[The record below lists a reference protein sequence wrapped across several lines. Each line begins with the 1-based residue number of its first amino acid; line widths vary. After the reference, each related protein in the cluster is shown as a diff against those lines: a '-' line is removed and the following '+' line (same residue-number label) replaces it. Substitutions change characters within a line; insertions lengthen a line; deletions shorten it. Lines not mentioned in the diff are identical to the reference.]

1 MGMKK
6 IRVTRFVPFLIIGTT
21 LTVELKTPGVR
32 TADQVVVLRSTQE
45 GELVTEL
52 LAAKTINS
60 ERLKRVR
67 GRRTAAKEKYR
78 LSSIQEETE
87 HQGEIDREN
96 EVQAFYRKCAYVGL
110 VAAGSSLVALAMS
123 STSFLP
129 IYFD

>member
-6 IRVTRFVPFLIIGTT
+6 IRVTRFLPFLIIGIT

-52 LAAKTINS
+52 RAAINS

-96 EVQAFYRKCAYVGL
+96 EVHAFYRKCAYVGL

-129 IYFD
+129 VYFD